1 MDVFYYLDLPGHNV
15 VGCRY
20 GGIIVSYCVF
30 GYSLPGKCVPGLGV
44 GLGLGDEVWL
54 VMVVRGYLGRVLLPV
69 SYL

>member
-15 VGCRY
+15 VDCSY

-44 GLGLGDEVWL
+44 GLELDDE
-54 VMVVRGYLGRVLLPV
+54 M
-69 SYL
+69 